1 MLELRID
8 SIVDGSHT
16 REQERTMLLGKRR
29 QLFVDRRVQG
39 GIIVRC
45 LLYWGTCL
53 ATAFVMLFFWSL
65 LTGPARLSWMTVDQL
80 WFQYGPAFVASILL
94 LPLVVWDLLKVSNR
108 FAGPVLRLRRE
119 LKKLARGEHVNPLF
133 FRRQDHW
140 RDMADDFNRVL
151 ARLKELEA
159 KVARDERISMVELAQ
174 EHELVGTGQ
183 SGR

>member
-1 MLELRID
+1 MFF
-8 SIVDGSHT
+8 
-16 REQERTMLLGKRR
+16 GKRR
-29 QLFVDRRVQG
+29 QLFVDRTVQG
-39 GIIVRC
+39 GIVLRC
-45 LLYWGTCL
+45 LLYWATCL
-53 ATAFVMLFFWSL
+53 ATTFVMLFFWSL

-151 ARLKELEA
+151 SRLKELEA
-159 KVARDERISMVELAQ
+159 KEARQDRKSMLEMA
-174 EHELVGTGQ
+174 EAHELSVVG
-183 SGR
+183 